1 MTPLVAAALTLPV
14 SARDHIQGLMTAS
27 VTLVEYGDYECPYC
41 SQAHVVVQALKQM
54 LGNLLCVV
62 FRHFPLT
69 HVHPHAEHA
78 AEAAEAAGAQGMFWE
93 MHACLFGHQQALDDI
108 HMLAYAAEL
117 NLDVSRYSREMTQHR
132 YAARVRED
140 FLSGVR
146 SGVNGTPTFFI
157 NGVRYN
163 GSFDLNSLLAAIEDA
178 AVEQRR

>member
-1 MTPLVAAALTLPV
+1 MTPQAAATLILPV
-14 SARDHIQGLMTAS
+14 SERDHIQGPITAP

-93 MHACLFGHQQALDDI
+93 MHACLFEHQQALDDI
-108 HMLAYAAEL
+108 HLLAYAAEFG
-117 NLDVSRYSREMTQHR
+117 LDVSRFSREMAQHR
-132 YAARVRED
+132 YAVRVRED
-140 FLSGVR
+140 FLSGVQ
-146 SGVNGTPTFFI
+146 SGVKGTPTFFI
-157 NGVRYN
+157 NGVHYD
-163 GSFDLNSLLAAIEDA
+163 GAFDLNSLLVAIEDTA
-178 AVEQRR
+178 EEQRQ